1 MATYTGTF
9 TIKGNDLGNLP
20 SYTDLYVK
28 EVAGVL
34 EQVNGGSGP
43 QWEADLNTWLTDYCN
58 TLMISYGGTASYSYT
73 GPGGWNA
80 GTDSDY
86 TITWTGLTNVGSDVF
101 PYYFILSTEDYTYT
115 VKISEVGPVTTVCN
129 ECQFIQLTQCGTDNF
144 YLDLGLTDGS
154 YTAYYADNTSGVTWE
169 QGTYSNTAQGGL
181 YVYQWEATA
190 GMFNQYS
197 LYTMTIRDTNGDAV
211 SWIIDGIE
219 YNCATLTFKK
229 TVNVTD

>member
-20 SYTDLYVK
+20 SYADLYVK
-28 EVAGVL
+28 DVAGVL
-34 EQVNGGSGP
+34 EQVNGGGGS
-43 QWEADLNTWLTDYCN
+43 QWNSDLNLWLTDYCDA
-58 TLMISYGGTASYSYT
+58 LMITHGGSASYSYT

-80 GTDSDY
+80 GTDSEY
-86 TITWTGLTNVGSDVF
+86 TITWTGLTNFGSAVF
-101 PYYFILSTEDYTYT
+101 PYYFILTTEDYTYT
-115 VKISEVGPVTTVCN
+115 VKISEVGAVTTVCN
-129 ECQFIQLTQCGTDNF
+129 ECQFIQLTQCGTDDF
-144 YLDLGLTDGS
+144 YLDLGLTDGN
-154 YTAYYADNTSGVTWE
+154 YTAYYTDNTSGVIWE

-181 YVYQWEATA
+181 LAYQWQATA

-211 SWIIDGIE
+211 SWIIDGVE
-219 YNCATLTFKK
+219 YSCATITFKT

>member
-28 EVAGVL
+28 EVANNY

-43 QWEADLNTWLTDYCN
+43 QWEANFNTWLTDYCN
-58 TLMISYGGTASYSYT
+58 ILMTSYGGSVSYSYT

-80 GTDSDY
+80 GIDSDY
-86 TITWTGLTNVGSDVF
+86 TITWTGITSSGSDVI
-101 PYYFILSTEDYTYT
+101 PYYFILTTESFTYT
-115 VKISEVGPVTTVCN
+115 VKISEVEVAPTLCN
-129 ECQFIQLTQCGTDNF
+129 DCQFIQLTQCGADNF
-144 YLDLGLTDGS
+144 FLDLGLADGA
-154 YTAYYADNTSGVTWE
+154 YTAYYADNTSGVIWE
-169 QGTYSNTAQGGL
+169 QGTYSNHAQGGL
-181 YVYQWEATA
+181 AMYQWNATA
-190 GMFNQYS
+190 GMFNEFS
-197 LYTMTIRDTNGDAV
+197 FYTLTIRDTNGDAV
-211 SWIIDGIE
+211 SWIVNGIE